1 MSQAGQKEKRR
12 RGYASWE
19 FGDEQPSQSQP
30 AAQASQ
36 APGEMPSQS
45 QGLRVAAEAAVS
57 ATPADAPSS
66 QQAASS
72 EHAPSHSVD
81 ADMLQPSQQALQ
93 AATTQAVHLSELEH
107 ELVLHGWLSF
117 GQYLKHSTRVATYA
131 RFAASGLQTVRDMLG
146 SAAISAAWH
155 TGNMSRLCMQHAH
168 LA

>member
-1 MSQAGQKEKRR
+1 MS
-12 RGYASWE
+12 SWE

-45 QGLRVAAEAAVS
+45 QGLRVAAEPAVVS
-57 ATPADAPSS
+57 VTPADAPSS

-81 ADMLQPSQQALQ
+81 ADMFQPSPQALQ
-93 AATTQAVHLSELEH
+93 AASTQAAHLSELEH

-131 RFAASGLQTVRDMLG
+131 RFAASGLQTVRDMKKNEKKAKKTCLG
-146 SAAISAAWH
+146 AP
-155 TGNMSRLCMQHAH
+155 Q
-168 LA
+168 